1 MFRGVKF
8 TACFLSRDTKT
19 DIAVNEI
26 EKKLNTNIPEI
37 LKKYKKIVV
46 VGISD
51 KSERDSYRVAKF
63 MLEKGYTI
71 YPVNPN
77 FQEIFGLR
85 CYSSL
90 PEIPQPV
97 ELVDIFRKS
106 EFVLP
111 IVEEAIQIGVKAVW
125 MQYGV
130 INPAAAQKALQAGLE
145 VVMDRCW
152 KQEYQNYF

>member
-1 MFRGVKF
+1 M
-8 TACFLSRDTKT
+8 
-19 DIAVNEI
+19 NEV

-37 LKKYKKIVV
+37 LKKYTRIAV

-51 KSERDSYRVAKF
+51 KPGRDSYRIAKF
-63 MLEKGYTI
+63 MLEKGNTV

-77 FQEIFGLR
+77 YREVLGLN

-90 PEIPQPV
+90 REISQPV

-106 EFVLP
+106 EFVMP
-111 IVEEAIQIGVKAVW
+111 VVEEAIQVGAKAIW

-130 INPAAAQKALQAGLE
+130 VDPAAAQKALQAGLE